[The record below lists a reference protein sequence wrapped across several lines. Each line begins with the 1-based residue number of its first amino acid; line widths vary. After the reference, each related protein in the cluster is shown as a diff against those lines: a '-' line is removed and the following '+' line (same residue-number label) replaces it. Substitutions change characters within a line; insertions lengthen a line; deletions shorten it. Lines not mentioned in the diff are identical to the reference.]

1 MGLLP
6 REARE
11 GLRERGTA
19 LSWSIIRFRGT
30 LTSIKGASVKSQEI
44 TESAQ
49 PFSALI
55 KASSLIV
62 AVLYLAGF
70 SFRWGY
76 YYNFGVQHLVFNLS
90 IQSILTASME
100 MIRLPGNLLI
110 TTISLVGALLLLNL
124 AIFALQRAAHSD
136 RPGALRKAVAAVAK
150 LLGIENPLVTDCIR
164 AIVIFY
170 LVYMLSSQMG
180 YAQFR
185 KHVVDSR
192 ENTLPVV
199 TAIIQGEPNQD
210 LLLACGKEWKGVP
223 NLIGDAQL
231 IRNIQDYHRTC
242 SLQGTVWRL
251 LYRDDKSIYLF
262 ASEPEEKGRPLTI
275 VLPNTD
281 KTFLVME

>member
-1 MGLLP
+1 MTS
-6 REARE
+6 E
-11 GLRERGTA
+11 GI
-19 LSWSIIRFRGT
+19 S
-30 LTSIKGASVKSQEI
+30 
-44 TESAQ
+44 ESAQ

-55 KASSLIV
+55 KASSLMV

-90 IQSILTASME
+90 FQSILTASME

-110 TTISLVGALLLLNL
+110 TTISLVGTLLLLNL
-124 AIFALQRAAHSD
+124 AISTLQCAAHSD
-136 RPGALRKAVAAVAK
+136 RPGPLRETTAAVAK
-150 LLGIENPLVTDCIR
+150 ILGMENPLVTDSIR
-164 AIVIFY
+164 AVAIFY

-185 KHVVDSR
+185 KHVVNSR

-199 TAIIQGEPNQD
+199 AAIIQGEANQD
-210 LLLACGKEWKGVP
+210 TSLGCGKEWKGLP
-223 NLIGDAQL
+223 NLIGDAKL
-231 IRNIQDYHRTC
+231 IRDIQDYHLTC

-251 LYRDDKSIYLF
+251 LYRDEKSIYLF
-262 ASEPEEKGRPLTI
+262 ASKSEANGRPLTI
-275 VLPNTD
+275 ILPNTD